1 MPRSLVLL
9 AVAAVGLLVLGTVAA
24 EQEASRAVVAEAPDT
39 HAGLGSLAFFLAGAL
54 LAGLI
59 AGTWYAWRR
68 VKRTGRFGDE
78 LDLFALQPQP
88 DDGHGRLAE
97 NELLRTSHTQ
107 LRALLD
113 TMAEGLTIRS
123 VPDGRLLFYNQ
134 PAARILGLEPGAA
147 ERWAVPPQGWQALD
161 EDGRPLA
168 PDALPTMLAARNG
181 APYRDRVSGL
191 RRPDG
196 SELWLST
203 SATPL
208 YQPGESRHYAV
219 LTTFSDVTSLKAAQ
233 LAARD
238 SQRSL
243 ETLVDNV
250 AGVVYRVRW
259 GDPPKPL
266 YVSDG
271 IEQLTGHRAVDIL
284 AGSGIY
290 RGEIV
295 AEPAERA
302 RLDAAV
308 AEAARAR
315 GRYER
320 EYRIRCLDGTLKWVL
335 DRGRVV
341 STDAGIPVV
350 EGLITDITARKA
362 AEDAL
367 RKRHELESLILSISA
382 RFMALDPE
390 ATDRAVEEAL
400 ARVGSFVGAD
410 RCFVT
415 ELDELDRTYTRW
427 LEWCAKGIDPAPQ
440 TRQRL
445 PVQLALAAW
454 EPLFKGEP
462 FRIVRLEELPA
473 GCEEWRE
480 LLRRAGTRSMAIVPL
495 VLGGRTRGSFGF
507 DVVHGERLW
516 TEDEL
521 LLFRVVADL
530 IASALERKRAELALQ
545 ARIDLESLI
554 LAIST
559 RMINLSA
566 DALDDAIRNALREVG
581 EFLDV
586 ERGYLLLLDETR
598 TVVSA
603 RYQWNAAGVSP
614 APHRQQPQPVAR
626 YAYAW
631 DRLLRGEVHYVP
643 RVSELPLRAA
653 DYRATLTA
661 AGVGSLLIVP
671 LVVRGEVIGAVGF
684 ERLRESSGWGEE
696 VLVLMKVVADILVNA
711 IDRERVYDQVRRLN
725 EELEQRVRERTAQL
739 EAMNQE
745 LESFSYS
752 VSHDLRA
759 PLRHIEGYSRIL
771 EQEHAGVLDE
781 QGRRFLSRVRAA
793 VERMGQLIDDLLALS
808 RVTRAEM
815 RIEAVDLSALA
826 AGVAQELF
834 AAEPERAREW
844 TIEPGMRAHADR
856 RLIVVVLQN
865 LLGNAWKYTRRKPVS
880 RVHFG
885 QTEREGERAFF
896 IRDNGA
902 GFDPDYAAK
911 LFKPFQRLHGAE
923 EFEGTGIGLATV
935 HRIIAR
941 HDGAVWAEGRPEEGA
956 TFWFRL
962 P

>member
-1 MPRSLVLL
+1 MLVL
-9 AVAAVGLLVLGTVAA
+9 AVAGAGLLILWLG
-24 EQEASRAVVAEAPDT
+24 EHSELR
-39 HAGLGSLAFFLAGAL
+39 SLALLLGGVLTIALITGGWFAWGRLHGA
-54 LAGLI
+54 A
-59 AGTWYAWRR
+59 
-68 VKRTGRFGDE
+68 RTGDE
-78 LDLFALQPQP
+78 AEPLALAPSP
-88 DDGHGRLAE
+88 GGGLARLAAG
-97 NELLRTSHTQ
+97 ELQWKDNPQ

-123 VPDGRLLFYNQ
+123 SPDGRLLFCNRQ
-134 PAARILGLEPGAA
+134 AARTLGLEPGAA
-147 ERWAVPPQGWQALD
+147 GAWAVPPEGWQAFD

-168 PDALPTMLAARNG
+168 PDALPTVLAARTG
-181 APYRDRVSGL
+181 ETFRDRVSGL

-196 SELWLST
+196 SEIWLST

-208 YQPGESRHYAV
+208 VRPGESRHYAV
-219 LTTFSDVTSLKAAQ
+219 LTTITDVTSLKAAQ

-250 AGVVYRVRW
+250 AGAVYRVRW

-271 IEQLTGHRAVDIL
+271 IERLTGHRAADIL
-284 AGSGIY
+284 AGAGVY
-290 RGEIV
+290 RGSIV
-295 AEPAERA
+295 ADPVDRIG
-302 RLDAAV
+302 LDAAV
-308 AEAARAR
+308 AEAARSR
-315 GRYER
+315 GRYAM
-320 EYRIRCLDGTLKWVL
+320 EYRIRCLDGTSKWVH

-341 STDAGIPVV
+341 SADAGVPVV
-350 EGLITDITARKA
+350 EGLITDITERKLGQ
-362 AEDAL
+362 DAL
-367 RKRHELESLILSISA
+367 RRRHELESLILSISA
-382 RFMALDPE
+382 RFMALDPG

-415 ELDELDRTYTRW
+415 ELDELERTYTRW
-427 LEWCAKGIDPAPQ
+427 LEWCATGIEPAPQ

-445 PVQLALAAW
+445 SMQVAMAAW
-454 EPLFKGEP
+454 QPLLRGEP
-462 FRIVRLEELPA
+462 FRIARLEELPA
-473 GCEEWRE
+473 GSVEWGE
-480 LLRRAGTRSMAIVPL
+480 VLRRAGTRSMAIVPL

-507 DVVHGERLW
+507 DVVRGERVW

-530 IASALERKRAELALQ
+530 IASALERKRAELELQ
-545 ARIDLESLI
+545 SRIDLESLI

-559 RMINLSA
+559 RMINLPP
-566 DALDDAIRNALREVG
+566 DALDDAIRTALREVG
-581 EFLDV
+581 EFLNV
-586 ERGYLLLLDETR
+586 ERGYLLILDETR
-598 TVVSA
+598 TFASA
-603 RYQWNAAGVSP
+603 RYQWNAAGVVP

-631 DRLLRGEVHYVP
+631 DRLLRGEVLYVP
-643 RVSELPLRAA
+643 RVSELALRAA
-653 DYRATLTA
+653 ELRATLTA
-661 AGVGSLLIVP
+661 AGIGSLLIVP

-684 ERLRESSGWGEE
+684 DRLQESSGWGEE
-696 VLVLMKVVADILVNA
+696 VLILMKVVSDILVNA
-711 IDRERVYDQVRRLN
+711 IERERVYGQVRRLN

-759 PLRHIEGYSRIL
+759 PLRHIEGYTRIL
-771 EQEHAGVLDE
+771 EQEYAGGLNE

-815 RIEAVDLSALA
+815 CIESVDLSALA
-826 AGVAQELF
+826 AVTAQELF
-834 AAEPERAREW
+834 AAEPERAHEW
-844 TIEPGMRAHADR
+844 TIEPGMHARADR
-856 RLIVVVLQN
+856 RLIAIVLQN
-865 LLGNAWKYTRRKPVS
+865 LLGNAWKYTRRAPVS

-885 QTEREGERAFF
+885 QTEHDGERVFF

-902 GFDPDYAAK
+902 GFDPVYAEK
-911 LFKPFQRLHGAE
+911 LFKAFQRLHGAE

-935 HRIIAR
+935 QRIIAR
-941 HDGAVWAEGRPEEGA
+941 HNGTVWAEGRPNEGA
-956 TFWFRL
+956 TFWFRV